1 MTYIL
6 YDLLVVAA
14 PVELDVVHR
23 VDHGEDLLPVGHGPG
38 HHPLH
43 DQVPLSRLQLLD
55 TVVVENLDKCC
66 SHNHNIS
73 VLIL

>member
-1 MTYIL
+1 MNYSQ
-6 YDLLVVAA
+6 LVVAA

-23 VDHGEDLLPVGHGPG
+23 VDHGEDLLPVGHGLG

-43 DQVPLSRLQLLD
+43 DQVPLGRLQLLD

-66 SHNHNIS
+66 SHNHNNII